1 MLGVLIFI
9 GRVAYSAYRT
19 SYFTTIVKIGDNKF
33 RVTLLLPAMLC
44 LIWCIGTV
52 VTVLRLPYFLS
63 TNGFHLTRV
72 NLLRQVL
79 PEIAQILIT
88 SGWPT

>member
-19 SYFTTIVKIGDNKF
+19 SYFTTIIKIGDNKF
-33 RVTLLLPAMLC
+33 RVTLLLPVMLC

-52 VTVLRLPYFLS
+52 VTVL
-63 TNGFHLTRV
+63 
-72 NLLRQVL
+72 
-79 PEIAQILIT
+79 
-88 SGWPT
+88 

>member
-19 SYFTTIVKIGDNKF
+19 SYFTMIIKIGDNKF

-52 VTVLRLPYFLS
+52 RNSAMIPLFP
-63 TNGFHLTRV
+63 
-72 NLLRQVL
+72 
-79 PEIAQILIT
+79 
-88 SGWPT
+88 